1 MGQKN
6 SSNNSDDVLPDGSNG
21 LSKQDAP
28 SIHPNEEEET
38 REKCPVLCPAYKE
51 IVLECYDKSH
61 GDTAARIVMR
71 MGQQREDFRAFMD
84 LLSSDQREMLTEN
97 LRNYLNSVVQNIDD
111 ADRVKDLSANFGAFH
126 VRWRANGFKPDFFA
140 VTADAIATE
149 CVFMGGTATATA
161 PTSTFKAW
169 TMLVGLMFSSVRDG
183 YYAELRRQR
192 RSPAPTSDSVE
203 SLPTSDQCT
212 ESATYQDGSSRTSI
226 AYGNDDRHNSETRY
240 VCSTPPRLR
249 NANRERSSGSPRS
262 SYDRKHFTDSRHSLT
277 DVRPPAAVLHRE
289 EAFYVR
295 RLPQPYHRSKSAI
308 IDNAIKAQSNEPID
322 YATQEERLRKLA
334 IGSSRETTSTTVSS
348 SGGSNSP
355 IAGRYQKNVTADYDM
370 RRRHRIDETVKGHD
384 MHKYVPL

>member
-1 MGQKN
+1 GQKN
-6 SSNNSDDVLPDGSNG
+6 SSNNSDDVLPDDSNG

-28 SIHPNEEEET
+28 SVHLSGEEDT
-38 REKCPVLCPAYKE
+38 REKYPVLCPAYKE
-51 IVLECYDKSH
+51 IVLECFDKSH

-71 MGQQREDFRAFMD
+71 MGQQREDFRAFID

-111 ADRVKDLSANFGAFH
+111 ADRVKDLSANFGSFH

-140 VTADAIATE
+140 ICANAIATE

-169 TMLVGLMFSSVRDG
+169 TLLVGLMFSSVRDG

-212 ESATYQDGSSRTSI
+212 ESTTYQDGSSRTPI
-226 AYGNDDRHNSETRY
+226 TYCNNNRHSSETRNI
-240 VCSTPPRLR
+240 CSTPPRLV

-262 SYDRKHFTDSRHSLT
+262 SYDRKNFTGSRHSLT
-277 DVRPPAAVLHRE
+277 DVRPPSTALRRE
-289 EAFYVR
+289 GAFYVR

-308 IDNAIKAQSNEPID
+308 IDNTIKAQSNEPTD
-322 YATQEERLRKLA
+322 CTTQEERLRKLA
-334 IGSSRETTSTTVSS
+334 IGSSREVFI
-348 SGGSNSP
+348 SNHLNNCIS
-355 IAGRYQKNVTADYDM
+355 
-370 RRRHRIDETVKGHD
+370 RR
-384 MHKYVPL
+384 